1 MQFVAPPINSAEY
14 LKVSINKWNYGFFRH
29 ELDLNQFSNRTTGW
43 SYKEL
48 KDRIPFYEDTFGAW
62 PVSIRMPKEVFVPK
76 NLSVDTCFLVP
87 VQIRAEVDLAFLK
100 YTPSPIKIEFW
111 PRVVMQGQTLSFQS
125 PNLIVGPRDWS
136 SNQRIIEKD
145 IPICIDRLTL
155 QKDITAFFMR
165 TNLFYSRLFSEFD
178 TPKTEC
184 WSHTVDSCIW
194 LGGSGGHSDVV
205 QDVYMPEDEG
215 KGFEAYIAQL
225 KEYLLAVNR
234 FEKQN
239 IELAKRNLAFA
250 ESELPA
256 AQTRARTLLADL
268 EAKAKAEAE
277 AKAKAEAE
285 AKAKAEA
292 MAEAEAKCLKNF
304 SEAATLRTNVTRTIG
319 VFPAVSKQLAEI
331 LESPVFTASCPEAFE
346 IALLNTSFEL
356 IKLEGSSKKTTI
368 KCVKGKRTKKVTAV
382 NPKCPIG
389 YKKK

>member
-1 MQFVAPPINSAEY
+1 
-14 LKVSINKWNYGFFRH
+14 
-29 ELDLNQFSNRTTGW
+29 
-43 SYKEL
+43 
-48 KDRIPFYEDTFGAW
+48 
-62 PVSIRMPKEVFVPK
+62 
-76 NLSVDTCFLVP
+76 
-87 VQIRAEVDLAFLK
+87 
-100 YTPSPIKIEFW
+100 
-111 PRVVMQGQTLSFQS
+111 
-125 PNLIVGPRDWS
+125 VGPGDWS

-145 IPICIDRLTL
+145 ITICIDRLTL

-194 LGGSGGHSDVV
+194 IGAYGGHSDVV
-205 QDVYMPEDEG
+205 QDVYRPEDEG

-239 IELAKRNLAFA
+239 IELATRNLAFA

-256 AQTRARTLLADL
+256 AQTRAKTLIADL

-292 MAEAEAKCLKNF
+292 EAKAKAEAEAKAKAEAEAKAAAEAKCLKNF

-319 VFPAVSKQLAEI
+319 ALPAVSKQLAKV

-368 KCVKGKRTKKVTAV
+368 ECVKGKLTKKVTAV
-382 NPKCPIG
+382 NPKCPKG